1 MSSNAR
7 IMVLN
12 GIDRLISAPEAYSRF
27 KKIGLVS
34 NSKAVTAGFKINLR
48 ALAEAGFDVRFIFS
62 PEHGYFANVRDGDYI
77 SDAEHPELKTPI
89 LSLFTE
95 GHSRN
100 SIVEALEGGGADA
113 IVFDIQDAGVRFYTY
128 IHALGLALSAAET
141 LGIPLL
147 VLDRINPAGA
157 SIVEGGL
164 PRPGYISEL
173 CPFAIPVRYG
183 LTIGELANYLAG
195 AIYKNAD
202 LTVVRL
208 SEQYS
213 RNMIFTGAGL
223 KWNAPS
229 PAMVSPD
236 TALFYPGTC
245 LFEGT
250 NLSEGRGTETPFQT
264 IGAPFLNA
272 GQAAENFRSNLK
284 ELGIEEF
291 NFISVGAKAFTP
303 ASSKYE
309 NTLCEGLKL
318 GFEGG
323 APREFRALLFGVLLL
338 KTIYDAHRGDLK
350 FLFSEKSRK
359 FFIDRLCGGPELR
372 ETLIGG
378 SIGDVYKLYL
388 KWAEESRAFS
398 LAAEGAKLY

>member
-1 MSSNAR
+1 MSSNRRAM
-7 IMVLN
+7 ILN
-12 GIDRLISAPEAYSRF
+12 GIDRLIAAPEAYSRF

-34 NSKAVTAGFKINLR
+34 NSKAVTAGFKINLH

-62 PEHGYFANVRDGDYI
+62 PEHGYFANIRDGDYI
-77 SDAEHPELKTPI
+77 SDAEHPDLKTPI

-100 SIVEALEGGGADA
+100 AIAEALVGGGADA

-128 IHALGLALSAAET
+128 IHALGLALSAAEM
-141 LGIPLL
+141 LGIPIL

-173 CPFAIPVRYG
+173 CPFDIPVRYG

-195 AIYKNAD
+195 AVYKNAD
-202 LTVVRL
+202 LTVARL

-213 RNMIFTGAGL
+213 RNMIFAGTGL

-250 NLSEGRGTETPFQT
+250 NLSEGRGTEAPFQT

-272 GQAAENFRSNLK
+272 ERTVENFKSNLK
-284 ELGIEEF
+284 ELAIDEF
-291 NFISVGAKAFTP
+291 NFICVGAAGFTP

-309 NTLCEGLKL
+309 NTLCEGLIL

-323 APREFRALLFGVLLL
+323 APRGFRALLFGVLLL
-338 KTIYDAHRGDLK
+338 KTIYDRHRDDLK

-372 ETLIGG
+372 ETIIGG

-398 LAAEGAKLY
+398 LAAESAKLY

>member
-1 MSSNAR
+1 MSSNGRAM
-7 IMVLN
+7 ILN
-12 GIDRLISAPEAYSRF
+12 GIDRLIADPGAYSRF

-48 ALAEAGFDVRFIFS
+48 ALAEAGFDTRFIFS
-62 PEHGYFANVRDGDYI
+62 PEHGYFANIRDGDYI

-100 SIVEALEGGGADA
+100 SIVETLEGGGADA

-141 LGIPLL
+141 LGMPIL
-147 VLDRINPAGA
+147 VLDRVNPAGA

-195 AIYKNAD
+195 SVYKNTD

-208 SEQYS
+208 SEEYS
-213 RNMIFTGAGL
+213 RNMIFAGTGL

-229 PAMVSPD
+229 PAMISPD

-250 NLSEGRGTETPFQT
+250 NLSEGRGTEAPFQT

-272 GQAAENFRSNLK
+272 ARTAESLSANLK
-284 ELGIEEF
+284 TLAIEDF
-291 NFISVGAKAFTP
+291 NFISVGALNFTP
-303 ASSKYE
+303 ASSKHE
-309 NTLCEGLKL
+309 NIRCEGLRL
-318 GFEGG
+318 DFEDGE
-323 APREFRALLFGVLLL
+323 PRGFRALLFGVLLL
-338 KTIYDAHRGDLK
+338 KTIYDAHRGDFK

-372 ETLIGG
+372 ETLAGG
-378 SIGDVYKLYL
+378 DIGDVYKLYL
-388 KWAEESRAFS
+388 KWTEESMAFS
-398 LAAEGAKLY
+398 LEAEGAKLY

>member
-1 MSSNAR
+1 MSSNGR
-7 IMVLN
+7 IMILN
-12 GIDRLISAPEAYSRF
+12 GIDRLIAAPEVYTPF

-34 NSKAVTAGFKINLR
+34 NSKAVTAGFKINLH
-48 ALAEAGFDVRFIFS
+48 ALAEAGIDARFIFS
-62 PEHGYFANVRDGDYI
+62 PEHGYFANIRDGDYI

-141 LGIPLL
+141 LGLPIL

-164 PRPGYISEL
+164 PRPGYASEL
-173 CPFAIPVRYG
+173 CPFDIPVRYG

-195 AIYKNAD
+195 AVYKNAD
-202 LTVVRL
+202 LTVVKL

-213 RNMIFTGAGL
+213 RNMIFAGTGL

-250 NLSEGRGTETPFQT
+250 NLSEGRGTEAPFQT
-264 IGAPFLNA
+264 IGAPFL
-272 GQAAENFRSNLK
+272 AADRTAEALDSNLK
-284 ELGIEEF
+284 ALGIDEF
-291 NFISVGAKAFTP
+291 DFISRGAADFTP
-303 ASSKYE
+303 ASSKFE
-309 NTLCEGLKL
+309 STPCKGLRL
-318 GFEGG
+318 GFKDG
-323 APREFRALLFGVLLL
+323 APRGFRALLFGVLLL
-338 KTIYDAHRGDLK
+338 KTIYELHRGDFK

-372 ETLIGG
+372 ETVTGG
-378 SIGDVYKLYL
+378 DICDVYKLYL
-388 KWAEESRAFS
+388 KWSEESEAFS
-398 LAAEGAKLY
+398 LKAESAKLY